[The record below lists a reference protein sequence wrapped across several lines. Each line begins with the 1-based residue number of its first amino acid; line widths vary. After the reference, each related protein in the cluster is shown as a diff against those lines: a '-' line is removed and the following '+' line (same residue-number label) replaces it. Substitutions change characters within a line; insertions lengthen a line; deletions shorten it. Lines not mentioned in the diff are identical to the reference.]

1 MARWTGIV
9 SFLDGRHWKQYG
21 VAVDAGSAH
30 LAASRAVAQAKR
42 MRPPGQR
49 ITGVAT
55 KLERVAVPKKKPPLS
70 GVSDRQR
77 QADVTDAERLGVS
90 PQEA

>member
-55 KLERVAVPKKKPPLS
+55 KLERVAIPKKKKNWPVP
-70 GVSDRQR
+70 D
-77 QADVTDAERLGVS
+77 ADRLGAGT
-90 PQEA
+90 QEA